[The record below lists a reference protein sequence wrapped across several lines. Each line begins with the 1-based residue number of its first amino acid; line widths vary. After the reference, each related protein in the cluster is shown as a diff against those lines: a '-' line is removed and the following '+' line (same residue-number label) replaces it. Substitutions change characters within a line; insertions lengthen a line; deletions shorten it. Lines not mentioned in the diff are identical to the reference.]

1 MKTKSGVLFIVLL
14 TSIILGAAQPARL
27 YAGETPSGNL
37 WDPFVNI
44 NPFRGGTSIPGTLTI
59 IYNPLSLFN
68 FFPTACSNGQ
78 ATMFYSLRLTYNKT
92 PYTYQGATQVCL
104 GDIGTPGT
112 GGQGDVI
119 LSFLNYVMLGYF
131 PSQVNLPITRW
142 NLKSV
147 NNPGISTDSLSF
159 VADIVVAVK

>member
-1 MKTKSGVLFIVLL
+1 MKTKLGVLFVVLL
-14 TSIILGAAQPARL
+14 TGIIFGAAQPAWL

-37 WDPFVNI
+37 WDPFVNT

-59 IYNPLSLFN
+59 IYNPLSLIN
-68 FFPTACSNGQ
+68 FFPSACSNGQ
-78 ATMFYSLRLTYNKT
+78 ATMFYSVRLIHGKT
-92 PYTYQGATQVCL
+92 PHTYEGATQVCL

-119 LSFLNYVMLGYF
+119 TSFLNYVMLGFF
-131 PSQVNLPITRW
+131 PSDAGLIVNQW

-147 NNPGISTDSLSF
+147 KNVGMGSSSF
-159 VADIVVAVK
+159 VADLVVAVK